1 MKLAKRWVLY
11 DYKGHELVI
20 LSKSFKT
27 KVLAE
32 KARSKFSDSK
42 RGKIGIGRSLLQMT
56 DKTLAERVQRECF
69 KRDSLRKYHRAS
81 LADEN
86 GRHDSKAATGRPVP
100 YLQCRRR

>member
-32 KARSKFSDSK
+32 KARSKFPDSK
-42 RGKIGIGRSLLQMT
+42 EGKLELGEVFSR
-56 DKTLAERVQRECF
+56 
-69 KRDSLRKYHRAS
+69 
-81 LADEN
+81 
-86 GRHDSKAATGRPVP
+86 
-100 YLQCRRR
+100 